1 MRRNNVVAKINS
13 RFVKKLP
20 DWLNNL
26 PVNRVDCDR
35 STDQENYPPLPP
47 PNTYRKQDGD
57 ECSEVDVRLLFLP
70 K

>member
-47 PNTYRKQDGD
+47 APPTPRSHPQYIQETGWR
-57 ECSEVDVRLLFLP
+57 SVF
-70 K
+70 